1 MPKSKKRK
9 HHHDHHQQ
17 VHATKADKPKSA
29 VLVASIFL
37 SLLGIGIAYFAAGAS
52 LLWLLAGAVAGAIG
66 GYFFGL
72 QIDKSFS
79 KK

>member
-1 MPKSKKRK
+1 MAKSKKRK
-9 HHHDHHQQ
+9 HHHDFHPPTHTAKVQK
-17 VHATKADKPKSA
+17 TRSA
-29 VLVASIFL
+29 VLVAGIFFC
-37 SLLGIGIAYFAAGAS
+37 LLGIGITYFAFGANF
-52 LLWLLAGAVAGAIG
+52 LWLMIGGVAGAIG

>member
-1 MPKSKKRK
+1 
-9 HHHDHHQQ
+9 
-17 VHATKADKPKSA
+17 
-29 VLVASIFL
+29 VLVAGIFFC
-37 SLLGIGIAYFAAGAS
+37 LLGIGIAFFTFGS
-52 LLWLLAGAVAGAIG
+52 NLLWLLLGALAGAVG